1 MRIITYGLTRPGRLK
16 CWWLK
21 GLTCVQAGAY
31 DGLFKVAFYGG
42 GVGLM
47 FIRRGV
53 VVYSLALAFI
63 CSTFAVA
70 QKTEKKQDEAQK
82 KEIQNVVKLVD
93 EVAAGQPAPNDLNLA
108 WAREDF
114 LKAQG
119 NKEYVPFTV
128 SIDPSK
134 VTGGTVAFYWRVVA
148 QNAAAT
154 TAAAPAGTS
163 GSPASPGSPGSK
175 DKKDDKAKKADYA
188 YEDIAFVPVTAT
200 QNPTRISRS
209 FTVPAGS
216 YDVFVVVKEPSQE
229 KAPKGAPPPK
239 ASLLKQSIT
248 VPDFWNG
255 ELATSSVIIAQRID
269 PLPAPLTPQ
278 QQADRPYA
286 LGTMEIVPAPDTKF
300 TKKSELSTFM
310 LIYNP
315 KTDAANKPD
324 VTVEYNFYAKSAGT
338 EKFFNH
344 TSPQILNAQT
354 LPPQFDLAAGHQLQ
368 SGQAVPL
375 ASFPEGEYRLEIKVT
390 DKLANK
396 SLTKDVEFTVSAS

>member
-1 MRIITYGLTRPGRLK
+1 
-16 CWWLK
+16 
-21 GLTCVQAGAY
+21 
-31 DGLFKVAFYGG
+31 
-42 GVGLM
+42 M
-47 FIRRGV
+47 FIRRCAIV
-53 VVYSLALAFI
+53 LTLAMALGGPALLL
-63 CSTFAVA
+63 A
-70 QKTEKKQDEAQK
+70 QKNDKKQDDTQK

-93 EVAAGQPAPNDLNLA
+93 DVAAGQPAPNDLTLA
-108 WAREDF
+108 WGREDF

-128 SIDPSK
+128 TIDPTK
-134 VTGGTVAFYWRVVA
+134 VAGGTVAFYWRVVA
-148 QNAAAT
+148 KAGASA
-154 TAAAPAGTS
+154 AAAPAP
-163 GSPASPGSPGSK
+163 PAKNDK
-175 DKKDDKAKKADYA
+175 DKKDDKGRKTDYA
-188 YEDIAFVPVTAT
+188 YEDIAFVPVAAG
-200 QNPTRISRS
+200 QNPTRVSRS

-216 YDVFVVVKEPSQE
+216 YDVFVVVKEPTPD
-229 KAPKGAPPPK
+229 KPPKGAPPPK
-239 ASLLKQSIT
+239 ASILKQSVT

-255 ELATSSVIIAQRID
+255 ELATSSVIVAQRID
-269 PLPAPLTPQ
+269 PLPAPLTPS

-315 KTDAANKPD
+315 KVDAANKPD
-324 VTVEYNFYAKSAGT
+324 VTVEYNFYTKAAGA

-344 TSPQILNAQT
+344 TSPQNLNAQT
-354 LPPQFDLAAGHQLQ
+354 LPPQFDLSAGHQLQ

>member
-1 MRIITYGLTRPGRLK
+1 MFSRRRAIIL
-16 CWWLK
+16 
-21 GLTCVQAGAY
+21 
-31 DGLFKVAFYGG
+31 
-42 GVGLM
+42 
-47 FIRRGV
+47 
-53 VVYSLALAFI
+53 SLAMPLV
-63 CSTFAVA
+63 CSTLLLA
-70 QKTEKKQDEAQK
+70 QKNDKKQDEAQK

-93 EVAAGQPAPNDLNLA
+93 DVAAGQPAPNDLSLA
-108 WAREDF
+108 WSREDF

-128 SIDPSK
+128 TIDPSK
-134 VTGGTVAFYWRVVA
+134 VSGGTVAFYWRVVA
-148 QNAAAT
+148 KTAGT
-154 TAAAPAGTS
+154 PAAAPAA
-163 GSPASPGSPGSK
+163 PAKSDK
-175 DKKDDKAKKADYA
+175 DKKDEKGRKSDYA
-188 YEDIAFVPVTAT
+188 YEDITFVPVTAG

-216 YDVFVVVKEPSQE
+216 YDVFVVVKEPTQD

-239 ASLLKQSIT
+239 ASLLKQSIN

-255 ELATSSVIIAQRID
+255 ELATSSVIVAQRID

-324 VTVEYNFYAKSAGT
+324 VTVEYNFYTKAAGA

-344 TSPQILNAQT
+344 TSPQNLNAQT
-354 LPPQFDLAAGHQLQ
+354 LPPQFDLSAGHQLQ

-375 ASFPEGEYRLEIKVT
+375 ASFPEGDYRLEIKVT
-390 DKLANK
+390 DKIANK
-396 SLTKDVEFTVSAS
+396 SLTKDVEFSVSAS